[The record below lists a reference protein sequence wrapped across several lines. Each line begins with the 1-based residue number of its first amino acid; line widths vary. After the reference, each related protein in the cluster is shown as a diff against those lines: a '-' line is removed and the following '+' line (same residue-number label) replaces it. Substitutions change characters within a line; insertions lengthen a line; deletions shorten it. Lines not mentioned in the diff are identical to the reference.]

1 MKINIIMKTKNI
13 LFFLLTILLHSVCS
27 AQSLSQFEGRLKK
40 RGHYPQ
46 LQEKQLSASPSS
58 GYYTPVVQQRTCGT
72 MEADAALRAQY
83 PEMGTLEDFERN
95 MQRALQAYEQEN
107 DVRGPQEI
115 ITIPVIVHVVHNG
128 QPVGSGPNISQA
140 QVQSQIDVLNEDYR
154 RTGSGFNNHPA
165 GADVE
170 IQFALAVVD
179 PQGNP
184 LSEPGIDRIN
194 GGRPS
199 WDDSAIESTLK
210 PNTSWDPNRYCNIWT
225 VQFGGQTA
233 DLLGYAQFPS
243 LSTLPGLEQNMG
255 PARTDGVVI
264 RWQSFGRVGNLAP
277 PYDQGRTATHE
288 IGHWLGLRH
297 IWGDG
302 DCSMDDFCA
311 DTPPAG
317 QPNYSCIE
325 VNSCA
330 GGDRDMI
337 ENYMDYTEDACM
349 SIFTNNQK
357 GRIRTVM
364 NASPRRKELK
374 TSTVHLGGG
383 PSGAPVASFNVNR
396 RGACSGESITF
407 TGQASNNPTSWQ
419 WQFFDEED
427 NLLGTFNGQQQTITF
442 NSPGL
447 YSVVLTVS
455 NNSGS
460 DEAVADN
467 LITIVSSTLTGAFSE
482 DLENLNTA
490 LDEWVLFNP
499 DADRTFLIA
508 NVSSYGNGSHSLVFD
523 NYSTDDD
530 PSGTVDALISPALDF
545 SGMANPYLYFEHA
558 YAPYGGQY
566 SDTLVLFYS
575 TDCGAS
581 FTPLWFKGGAEL
593 ATAAATQSPFQPNS
607 NQWDWNQVSLA
618 FLAGQPSVHLVL
630 ANLSGWGNNLYLDA
644 ISFIDGQDYSSG
656 PPEVDFGVGTTRV
669 CAGSLVQFQDYS
681 SDFPIGWLWQFEG
694 GTPSSSNA
702 QHPIVQFN
710 TPGFY
715 DVSLSAVNAFGN
727 NSINAP
733 NFIEV
738 VPLPN
743 INVSITQGSPCGGQP
758 FTLAASGAS
767 SYEWYDQR
775 SGTLVFEGASLT
787 VTLYEDWQ
795 FTVLGRNNLGCE
807 SEEQFVVTISSPPTP
822 TITLQGNQLVSSPAN
837 GYQWYLNG
845 APLAGATQQAI
856 LPQAPGNYIV
866 EVFGPDGCAALSQ
879 PFQLDLTGTSDPED
893 ISATMRAFPNPTSGT
908 LQIEMD
914 NSILGDFTVEVRNAL
929 GQAVVQQQA
938 EKRTER
944 LSLPLDLSGLPD
956 GLYMVSVSHEQYRGV
971 KRVVKR

>member
-1 MKINIIMKTKNI
+1 MKTI
-13 LFFLLTILLHSVCS
+13 TLLPFLLAMLLTGLGS
-27 AQSLSQFEGRLKK
+27 AQNLSQFEGRLKK
-40 RGHYPQ
+40 REHYHP
-46 LQEKQLSASPSS
+46 LKEKQLQAPSAT
-58 GYYTPVVQQRTCGT
+58 GHYTPVVNQRTCGT
-72 MEADAALRAQY
+72 MEADAALREKY
-83 PEMGTLEDFERN
+83 PELGTLQDFEAQ
-95 MQRALQAYEQEN
+95 MQQALQAREQGGN
-107 DVRGPQEI
+107 MRGLQEV

-128 QPVGSGPNISQA
+128 QGVGSGPNISQA

-154 RTGSGFNNHPA
+154 RTGAGFNNHPA

-170 IQFALAVVD
+170 ILFAPALVD
-179 PQGNP
+179 PEGNP
-184 LSEPGIDRIN
+184 LPEPGIDRIN
-194 GGRPS
+194 GGRPA
-199 WDDSAIESTLK
+199 WEYEDIENTLK
-210 PNTSWDPNRYCNIWT
+210 PNTFWDPNRYCNIWT
-225 VQFGGQTA
+225 VQFGGETA

-264 RWQSFGRVGNLAP
+264 RWQSFGRSGNVAP
-277 PYDQGRTATHE
+277 PYNRGRTATHE

-302 DCSMDDFCA
+302 DCSADDFCA

-325 VNSCA
+325 VNSCP

-337 ENYMDYTEDACM
+337 ENFMDYTEDACM

-357 GRIRTVM
+357 ARVRTVID
-364 NASPRRKELK
+364 NSPRRKELK

-383 PSGAPVASFNVNR
+383 PSGAPVASFTVSR

-407 TGQASNNPTSWQ
+407 NGQASNNPTSWQ
-419 WQFFDEED
+419 WEFFDEGG
-427 NLLGTFNGQQQTITF
+427 NLLATFNGQQQTITF

-460 DEAVADN
+460 DEVVADN
-467 LITIVSSTLTGAFSE
+467 LITIVSSSFTGPFIE
-482 DLENLNTA
+482 DIENLNTA
-490 LDEWVLFNP
+490 LQEWVLYNP
-499 DADRTFLIA
+499 DADRTFQFA
-508 NVSSYGNGSHSLVFD
+508 NVSSYGDGSHSVVFD

-545 SGMANPYLYFEHA
+545 SGLSNPYLYFEHA

-575 TDCGAS
+575 TDCGAT
-581 FTPLWFKGGAEL
+581 FNPLWYKGGAEL
-593 ATAAATQSPFQPNS
+593 ATAAATQSPFQPNAG
-607 NQWDWNQVSLA
+607 QWDWNQVSLS

-630 ANLSGWGNNLYLDA
+630 ANLSGWGNNLYLDE
-644 ISFIDGQDYSSG
+644 ISFIDALDYTDG
-656 PPEVDFGVGTTRV
+656 APEVDFGVARTQV

-681 SDFPIGWLWQFEG
+681 SNFPDSWFWQFEG
-694 GTPSSSNA
+694 GSPSGSNA
-702 QHPIVQFN
+702 QHPIVRWN

-715 DVSLSAVNAFGN
+715 DVGLTSGNLFGN
-727 NSINAP
+727 DGVNVP

-743 INVSITQGSPCGGQP
+743 VNVSITQGSPCGGQP
-758 FTLAASGAS
+758 FTLTATGAG

-775 SGTLVFEGASLT
+775 SGTLVFEGPSLT
-787 VTLYEDWQ
+787 VTLYEDWE

-807 SEEQFVVTISSPPTP
+807 SEEQFVVSISSPPAP
-822 TITLQGNQLVSSPAN
+822 AITMQGNQLVSSAAN

-845 APLAGATQQAI
+845 APIAGATQQAI
-856 LPQAPGNYIV
+856 TPQNPGNYIV

-879 PFQLDLTGTSDPED
+879 PFLFNLTGTYGPED
-893 ISATMRAFPNPTSGT
+893 ISATMRAFPNPTTGA
-908 LQIEMD
+908 LQLEMD
-914 NSILGDFTVEVRNAL
+914 NNITGELTIVVRNAL
-929 GQAVVQQQA
+929 GQAVVQEQVD
-938 EKRTER
+938 KRTER
-944 LSLPLDLSGLPD
+944 LLLPLNLAGLPD
-956 GLYMVSVSHEQYRGV
+956 GMYVITVEHEAYRGG